1 MVISGQVAYELCRPQ
16 DLYFIWYARLLA
28 QRFAAALLRFPP
40 VVLVALLL
48 PQPYGL
54 LPPASPW
61 HLLLFLLTLALA
73 CLLIT
78 AISMIMHTLVF
89 KLMNL
94 LSCHGRFVRVCG
106 VSVRRHPAGALH
118 APLASGREL
127 LPALPATAPI
137 CPFGCIR
144 AASACRRRPFPWA
157 WQLFWILLL
166 ACWPRLFVQTA
177 EERGGAGR
185 VMQVLRIYFRHV
197 AQSMLRAAM
206 EYRASFALMLVI
218 QVLTPLSAL
227 AGVYFLFQNFGALQD
242 WTLPQILLCF
252 AVTYLSFALAECF
265 GRGLTPS
272 AASSARAASTG

>member
-1 MVISGQVAYELCRPQ
+1 MRPRVWWAVFALRCKNALQYRTAAWAGVCTQFAWGFMLVMLYQAFYRSNAQQSMQFSQLVSYVWLQQAFFAIVNTYARDGEIGEMVISGQVAYELCRPQ

-94 LSCHGRFVRVCG
+94 LSAMAVLSVFAEFLSGDILPVPFMPPWLRAVSYCLPFRYCADLPFRVYSGSIGLQEAALSVG
-106 VSVRRHPAGALH
+106 V
-118 APLASGREL
+118 
-127 LPALPATAPI
+127 
-137 CPFGCIR
+137 
-144 AASACRRRPFPWA
+144 
-157 WQLFWILLL
+157 QLFWILLL
-166 ACWPRLFVQTA
+166 GLLGHAFLSKQLKNVVVQ
-177 EERGGAGR
+177 GG
-185 VMQVLRIYFRHV
+185 
-197 AQSMLRAAM
+197 
-206 EYRASFALMLVI
+206 
-218 QVLTPLSAL
+218 
-227 AGVYFLFQNFGALQD
+227 
-242 WTLPQILLCF
+242 
-252 AVTYLSFALAECF
+252 
-265 GRGLTPS
+265 
-272 AASSARAASTG
+272 